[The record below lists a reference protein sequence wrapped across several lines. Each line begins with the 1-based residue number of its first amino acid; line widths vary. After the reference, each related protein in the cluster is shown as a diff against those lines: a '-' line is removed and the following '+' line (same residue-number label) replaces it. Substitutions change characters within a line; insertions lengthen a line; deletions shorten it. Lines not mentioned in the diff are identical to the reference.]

1 MATPETDI
9 HTTPEASTETKSETL
24 TDDSAIDNGDDLGA
38 ISANEAKDNNIV
50 EVENNEVINSID
62 TDKPDGEI
70 KVVAAPQA
78 SSEAVPSSV
87 TETTAES
94 PSPAASPKEVP
105 KTSPSKSTAFVHDPN
120 KITLRFLFA
129 GRDGTHVSIDFTP
142 TDTVGE
148 VKGAL
153 MSVWPEGELFFLC
166 V

>member
-9 HTTPEASTETKSETL
+9 SATPEKSAETKSETL
-24 TDDSAIDNGDDLGA
+24 TDDSAVDNVDDLGA
-38 ISANEAKDNNIV
+38 VSANDAKDNVV
-50 EVENNEVINSID
+50 EEDNQVIDSVD
-62 TDKPDGEI
+62 TGKPDGEAI
-70 KVVAAPQA
+70 VNNEVVAAPQA
-78 SSEAVPSSV
+78 SPEAVPPSV

-94 PSPAASPKEVP
+94 PSPASSPKEAP
-105 KTSPSKSTAFVHDPN
+105 KTSPSKSTAFVHDPD

-153 MSVWPEGELFFLC
+153 MSVWPEGE
-166 V
+166 